1 MQHYYN
7 IRARHYYV
15 FSHQLSCSILTG
27 QHHTH
32 IYQLDSYENRSA
44 LCKVSRVTTT

>member
-15 FSHQLSCSILTG
+15 FSHQLSCSIH
-27 QHHTH
+27 QHTH